1 MERQPF
7 QLDDTIKNNVRTYL
21 QQISTEAS
29 NLVKHLDTS
38 DHCILCDFE
47 EMRKL
52 FQDVQATAAS
62 YYLRHYLSPYTF
74 EYAALSLAI
83 HNLSEKRHGALI
95 VIEREQ
101 NVDPLIQ
108 KGMPIQA
115 PVSATLVET
124 LFYPGTP
131 LHDGAV
137 LIRNNQLISA
147 ANVLPL
153 SSIISTTKKL
163 GTRHRAAIGMS
174 EKSDALILVISEET
188 GKISFA
194 LEGSLYPIHSS
205 KNMI

>member
-1 MERQPF
+1 MERHPF

-29 NLVKHLDTS
+29 NLIKHLNTS

-101 NVDPLIQ
+101 NVDSLIQ
-108 KGMPIQA
+108 KGIPIQA

-174 EKSDALILVISEET
+174 EKSDALILVVSEET

-194 LEGSLYPIHSS
+194 LDGSLYPIHSS

>member
-29 NLVKHLDTS
+29 NLIKHLDTS

-47 EMRKL
+47 EMRRL

-101 NVDPLIQ
+101 NVDSLIQ

-153 SSIISTTKKL
+153 SSIILTNKKL

-174 EKSDALILVISEET
+174 EKSDALILVVSEET

-194 LEGSLYPIHSS
+194 LDGSLYPIHSS

>member
-1 MERQPF
+1 MVRQPF

-29 NLVKHLDTS
+29 NLIKHLDTS

-47 EMRKL
+47 EMRRL

-108 KGMPIQA
+108 KGIPIQA

-174 EKSDALILVISEET
+174 EKSDALILVVSEET

-194 LEGSLYPIHSS
+194 LDGSLYPIHSS

>member
-1 MERQPF
+1 MERQSF

-29 NLVKHLDTS
+29 NLIKHLDTS

-47 EMRKL
+47 EMRRL

-153 SSIISTTKKL
+153 SSIISTNKKL

-174 EKSDALILVISEET
+174 EKSDALILVVSEET

-194 LEGSLYPIHSS
+194 LDGSLYPIHSS

>member
-1 MERQPF
+1 MERPSF

-29 NLVKHLDTS
+29 NLIKHLDTS

-47 EMRKL
+47 EMRRL

-153 SSIISTTKKL
+153 SSIISTNKKL

-174 EKSDALILVISEET
+174 EKSDALILVVSEET

-194 LEGSLYPIHSS
+194 LDGSLYPIHSS

>member
-1 MERQPF
+1 MERQSF

-21 QQISTEAS
+21 QRISTEAS
-29 NLVKHLDTS
+29 NLIKHLDTS

-47 EMRKL
+47 EMRRL

-153 SSIISTTKKL
+153 SSIISTNKKL

-174 EKSDALILVISEET
+174 EKSDALILVVSEET

-194 LEGSLYPIHSS
+194 LDGSLYPIHSS

>member
-1 MERQPF
+1 MERPPF

-29 NLVKHLDTS
+29 NLIKHLDTS

-47 EMRKL
+47 EMRRL

-153 SSIISTTKKL
+153 SSIISTNKKL

-174 EKSDALILVISEET
+174 EKSDALILVVSEET

-194 LEGSLYPIHSS
+194 LDGSLYPIHSS

>member
-1 MERQPF
+1 MERQSF

-29 NLVKHLDTS
+29 NLIKHLDTS
-38 DHCILCDFE
+38 NHCILCDFE

-101 NVDPLIQ
+101 NVDSLIQ
-108 KGMPIQA
+108 KGIPIQA

-174 EKSDALILVISEET
+174 EKSDALILVVSEET

-194 LEGSLYPIHSS
+194 LDGSLYPIHSS

>member
-29 NLVKHLDTS
+29 NLIKHLDTS

-101 NVDPLIQ
+101 NVDSLIQ
-108 KGMPIQA
+108 KGIPIQA

-163 GTRHRAAIGMS
+163 GTRHRAAIGIS
-174 EKSDALILVISEET
+174 EKSDALILVVSEET

-194 LEGSLYPIHSS
+194 LDGSLYPIHSS

>member
-29 NLVKHLDTS
+29 NLIKHLDTS

-101 NVDPLIQ
+101 NVDSLIQ

-174 EKSDALILVISEET
+174 EKSDALILVVSEET

-194 LEGSLYPIHSS
+194 LDGSLYPIHSS

>member
-1 MERQPF
+1 MERHPF

-29 NLVKHLDTS
+29 NLIKHLDTS

-47 EMRKL
+47 EMRRL

-153 SSIISTTKKL
+153 SSIISTNKKL

-174 EKSDALILVISEET
+174 EKSDALILVVSEET

-194 LEGSLYPIHSS
+194 LDGSLYPIHSS

>member
-1 MERQPF
+1 MERQSF
-7 QLDDTIKNNVRTYL
+7 QLDDTIKNNVQTYL

-29 NLVKHLDTS
+29 NLIKHLDTS

-47 EMRKL
+47 EMRRL

-108 KGMPIQA
+108 KGIPIQA

-153 SSIISTTKKL
+153 SSIISTNKKL

-174 EKSDALILVISEET
+174 EKSDALILVVSEET

-194 LEGSLYPIHSS
+194 LDGSLYPIHSS

>member
-1 MERQPF
+1 MERPPF

-29 NLVKHLDTS
+29 NLIKHLDTS

-101 NVDPLIQ
+101 NVDSLIQ

-174 EKSDALILVISEET
+174 EKSDALILVVSEET

-194 LEGSLYPIHSS
+194 LDGSLYPIHSS

>member
-1 MERQPF
+1 MERQSF
-7 QLDDTIKNNVRTYL
+7 QLDDTIKNNVQTYL

-29 NLVKHLDTS
+29 NLIKHLDTS

-47 EMRKL
+47 EMRRL

-153 SSIISTTKKL
+153 SSIISTNKKL

-174 EKSDALILVISEET
+174 EKSDALILVVSEET

-194 LEGSLYPIHSS
+194 LDGSLYPIHSS

>member
-29 NLVKHLDTS
+29 NLIKHLDTS

-153 SSIISTTKKL
+153 SSIILTNKKL

-174 EKSDALILVISEET
+174 EKSDALILVVSEET

>member
-1 MERQPF
+1 MERQSF

-29 NLVKHLDTS
+29 NLIKHLDTS

-153 SSIISTTKKL
+153 SSIISTTKKM

-174 EKSDALILVISEET
+174 EKSDALILVVSEET

-194 LEGSLYPIHSS
+194 LDGSLYPIHSS